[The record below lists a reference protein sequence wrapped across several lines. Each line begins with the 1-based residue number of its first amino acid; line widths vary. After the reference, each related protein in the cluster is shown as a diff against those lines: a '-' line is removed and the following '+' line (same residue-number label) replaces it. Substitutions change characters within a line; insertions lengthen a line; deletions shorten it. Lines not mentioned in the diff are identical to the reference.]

1 MKATRWTAIIA
12 STLTLAASACA
23 GNAAYQSQDAGA
35 NPDPTPRAVAVTVQ
49 NDNFWDMK
57 IYALVN
63 GNVRIRLGTVTGNH
77 HRSTVDVPDG
87 DAATG
92 GGTARRPRRCGLWRA
107 AGLPRPGGDVHNP
120 AQSRDELRVR
130 PVGPRRS

>member
-63 GNVRIRLGTVTGNH
+63 GNVRIRLGTVTGMSSATIIAP
-77 HRSTVDVPDG
+77 RSTFPTGTLRLVGVQLGGPG
-87 DAATG
+87 AADSG
-92 GGTARRPRRCGLWRA
+92 ELQVF
-107 AGLPRPGGDVHNP
+107 PGQVVTFTIQPNL
-120 AQSRDELRVR
+120 ATSFAFVR
-130 PVGPRRS
+130 